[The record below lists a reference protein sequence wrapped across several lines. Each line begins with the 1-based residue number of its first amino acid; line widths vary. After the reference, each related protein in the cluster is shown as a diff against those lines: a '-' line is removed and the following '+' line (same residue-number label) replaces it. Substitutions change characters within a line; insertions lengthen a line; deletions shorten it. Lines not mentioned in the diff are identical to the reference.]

1 MSTLSAVPP
10 TVGGPD
16 PRVERSLVA
25 AALAAALLLHVAV
38 FLLPLRFGREVPE
51 RAAPHH
57 GTVIVHPFPLPPP
70 PLPDRPVAPPRG
82 TRRTPVP
89 FPAPDV
95 EPVFEPVAD
104 PDPPEMPDGIIDP
117 LLVPPVAPPRPVGP
131 VDEQTAGLMLPQPLT
146 RPAPE
151 YPPIAI
157 RAGRSGRVVLRAV
170 IDTDGAVGE
179 IQVVQAPRPD
189 LGLVAAA
196 LEAVSRWTFE
206 PGRLDGRPV
215 AVSMTVI
222 VDFAI
227 E

>member
-1 MSTLSAVPP
+1 
-10 TVGGPD
+10 
-16 PRVERSLVA
+16 
-25 AALAAALLLHVAV
+25 
-38 FLLPLRFGREVPE
+38 
-51 RAAPHH
+51 
-57 GTVIVHPFPLPPP
+57 
-70 PLPDRPVAPPRG
+70 
-82 TRRTPVP
+82 
-89 FPAPDV
+89 
-95 EPVFEPVAD
+95 
-104 PDPPEMPDGIIDP
+104 MPDGIVDP

-131 VDEQTAGLMLPQPLT
+131 VDEQTAGLTLPQPLS

-170 IDTDGAVGE
+170 IGTDGAVGP

-196 LEAVSRWTFE
+196 LAAVSCWTYE